1 MVAAASRG
9 GEAFSRLAG
18 VRDQKYETSSRS
30 TAGHSSLLVV
40 IVVGSAGSA
49 GEALSRLAWSRL
61 ETRLRNSSCKA
72 PHASSLAPRRSR
84 EPSWKWNLDV
94 AQTLAMS
101 QFSCA
106 GARMLG
112 APDARQASLLYPLK
126 LLLAFPQPCGLFLPP
141 FSQQPHNWKFD
152 QVEGHRRSRLR
163 SA

>member
-1 MVAAASRG
+1 VVGGSLGRG
-9 GEAFSRLAG
+9 ETFSRLAG
-18 VRDQKYETSSRS
+18 VRDRKHETSSRS
-30 TAGHSSLLVV
+30 TTGHSSLLVV
-40 IVVGSAGSA
+40 VVGSAGSA
-49 GEALSRLAWSRL
+49 GEALSRLAWSPL

-72 PHASSLAPRRSR
+72 PHASGLAPRRSG

-112 APDARQASLLYPLK
+112 APDARQASLPCPLK

-152 QVEGHRRSRLR
+152 QVEGHRRS
-163 SA
+163 